1 VEVVDLEKPL
11 IGVVSSIEFNQS
23 DDIMPNLERIYVND
37 DYVQAVE
44 KAGGNPI
51 ILPVVSD
58 IDNIES
64 QVQMCDG
71 LVFTGGCDI
80 NPRFFNGK
88 SNAKSGFSYLR
99 VDEFQIKVIKKA
111 LELNKPSLCVCR
123 GHQLLNVVCGGT
135 IYQDIS
141 EIANNPLK
149 HDQESPR
156 YEATH
161 KIRTA
166 DNTVV
171 REIFGEEI
179 WVNSFH
185 HQCIN
190 KLGKNLKIAAV
201 ATDGII
207 ESLQHE
213 GKSFFISTQWHPEMM
228 ISFDNFM
235 LPLFE
240 RLVYESK
247 L

>member
-1 VEVVDLEKPL
+1 MEKPL
-11 IGVVSSIEFNQS
+11 IGIVSSIEFNQS

-51 ILPVVSD
+51 ILPVISD
-58 IDNIES
+58 TDNIER

-71 LVFTGGCDI
+71 MVFTGGCDI
-80 NPRFFNGK
+80 NPKFFNGN

-99 VDEFQIKVIKKA
+99 IDKFQIKVINKA

-161 KIRTA
+161 KIKTA
-166 DNTVV
+166 DDTVL

-201 ATDGII
+201 ASDGII
-207 ESLQHE
+207 ESVQHE
-213 GKSFFISTQWHPEMM
+213 GKNFFVSTQWHPEMM

-247 L
+247 

>member
-1 VEVVDLEKPL
+1 MKKPI
-11 IGVVSSIEFNQS
+11 IGLVSSIQFNHS
-23 DDIMPNLERIYVND
+23 AVIPNLERIYVND

-51 ILPVVSD
+51 ILPVVNE
-58 IDNIES
+58 IDNIAR
-64 QVQMCDG
+64 QVEMCDG
-71 LVFTGGCDI
+71 MVFTGGYDI
-80 NPRFFNGK
+80 NPKFFNGK

-99 VDEFQIKVIKKA
+99 IDEYQIKVIKKA

-141 EIANNPLK
+141 EIGDNQLK

-156 YEATH
+156 YEGTH
-161 KIRTA
+161 KIRTVE
-166 DNTVV
+166 NSVV

-190 KLGKNLKIAAV
+190 KLGESLKVAAV
-201 ATDGII
+201 ASDGII
-207 ESLQHE
+207 ESVQYV
-213 GKSFFISTQWHPEMM
+213 GKKFFISTQWHPEMM

-235 LPLFE
+235 LPLFG
-240 RLVYESK
+240 RLVSESIV
-247 L
+247 